1 MGGTI
6 DWKGLEIIGEL
17 LGVVDYDIFI
27 TELLAI
33 RDHME
38 RIRNAE

>member
-1 MGGTI
+1 MGGQI
-6 DWKGLEIIGEL
+6 DWKAVEI
-17 LGVVDYDIFI
+17 LGPMLGMDDPEIFI

-38 RIRNAE
+38 RQRNAE

>member
-6 DWKGLEIIGEL
+6 DWQGVETIGVL
-17 LGVVDYDIFI
+17 LGVEDYDIFI

-38 RIRNAE
+38 RQRNAE